1 MAGKGHKWALEAE
14 ARLPQEDRLE
24 TSEPSMYAVS
34 LVVL

>member
-14 ARLPQEDRLE
+14 VCLPQEEKLE

-34 LVVL
+34 LVEL